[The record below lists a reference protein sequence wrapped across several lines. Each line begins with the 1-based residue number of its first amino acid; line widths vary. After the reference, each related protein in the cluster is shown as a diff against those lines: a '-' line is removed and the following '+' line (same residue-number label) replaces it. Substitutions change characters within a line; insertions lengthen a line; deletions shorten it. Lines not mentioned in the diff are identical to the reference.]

1 MLVDTYS
8 EELMRKDIVKDAVHM
23 ESFIPRSSMK
33 STFLEIGL
41 LWSESLMRNSY
52 MILILNLRILT
63 LRRLVRVL
71 LLIGDLIILLVD
83 ELRSI
88 STTIVLLWILS
99 HRRIHLRLAIH
110 RMSLGMIS
118 LIPIRLKTL
127 RT

>member
-1 MLVDTYS
+1 MLVDAYS
-8 EELMRKDIVKDAVHM
+8 EELMGKDIVKDAVHM

-33 STFLEIGL
+33 STFLKVSL

-63 LRRLVRVL
+63 LMRLVRVL
-71 LLIGDLIILLVD
+71 LLIGGLIILLID

-99 HRRIHLRLAIH
+99 HRRINLRLAIH
-110 RMSLGMIS
+110 KMSLGMIS
-118 LIPIRLKTL
+118 LIPI
-127 RT
+127 